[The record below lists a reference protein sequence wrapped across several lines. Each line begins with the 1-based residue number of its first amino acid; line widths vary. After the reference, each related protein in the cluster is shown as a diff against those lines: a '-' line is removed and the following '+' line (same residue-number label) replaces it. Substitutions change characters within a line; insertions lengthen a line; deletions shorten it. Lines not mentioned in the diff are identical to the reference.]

1 MTLGVEESVPRPSIG
16 AGGTVQG
23 FVGIETEYG
32 IAVTGPQDV
41 NPVQASALLI
51 GAYRDLAGGDVG
63 WDYTEEQ
70 PDRDARSTP
79 LRPPPREL
87 VIDEHGTVNL
97 VLTNGARLYVDHA
110 HPEYA
115 TPECASARDAV
126 VWDVAG
132 ERIVESAARHAES
145 RLPAG
150 STMHIHKNNTDG
162 KGAAYGTHENY
173 LVDRSVPFGL
183 LTRQLLPM
191 FVSRIVLT
199 GAGRVGSEHAD
210 VPFQISQRADF
221 FEVEIGLETTVRR
234 PIMNTRDEPH
244 ADPSRFRRLHVI
256 NGDANP
262 GELATYVKVGAMLIL
277 LDAVTTGALPDP
289 IELEDPVQAFRV
301 FSHDPTLAAKVRS
314 TDGRSWR
321 AIDLQEYYLEHAR
334 RSAEHLGHRADDL
347 VVLARWEAM
356 LIAARS
362 GPESLVGLADWA
374 TKLDLIDAF
383 CVRHDLSP
391 THDRVRMVDLQY
403 HDVRRDK
410 GLHHRLVAAG
420 RVPRITTDEEV
431 ERAMHT
437 PPEDTRA
444 WFRGECVRR
453 FPTSVVAAG
462 WDSVVLDVGAEEG
475 LVRLPM
481 PEPGLGTRALTGDAF
496 ERAED
501 VADLL
506 DLLAVH
512 PGLPGQLA

>member
-1 MTLGVEESVPRPSIG
+1 VSTLAPRPRD
-16 AGGTVQG
+16 AGDAAPRTQG

-32 IAVTGPQDV
+32 IAVTGPEEINAV
-41 NPVQASALLI
+41 RASALLV
-51 GAYRDLAGGDVG
+51 GAYRELAGGDVG

-87 VIDEHGTVNL
+87 VIDDRGTVNL

-132 ERIVESAARHAES
+132 ERIVEAAARYAEE
-145 RLPAG
+145 RLPEG
-150 STMHIHKNNTDG
+150 SVVHVHKNNTDG

-173 LVDRSVPFGL
+173 LVDRAVPFGL
-183 LTRQLLPM
+183 LTRHLLPM
-191 FVSRIVLT
+191 FVSRSVLV
-199 GAGRVGSEHAD
+199 GAGRVGSEHGD
-210 VPFQISQRADF
+210 VDFQVSQRADF
-221 FEVEIGLETTVRR
+221 FEVDIGLETTSRR

-244 ADPSRFRRLHVI
+244 ADPDRFRRLHVI

-262 GELATYVKVGAMLIL
+262 GELATYVKVGAMLL
-277 LDAVTTGALPDP
+277 VLDAVAGGMLPEP
-289 IELEDPVQAFRV
+289 IELDDPVAAFRT
-301 FSHDPTLAAKVRS
+301 FSHDPTLRATVRS
-314 TDGRSWR
+314 VDGRSWR
-321 AIDLQEYYLEHAR
+321 ALDLQEHYFEHAR
-334 RSAEHLGHRADDL
+334 RSAERLQQRADD
-347 VVLARWEAM
+347 VDVLAQWESM
-356 LIAARS
+356 LTAARS
-362 GPESLVGLADWA
+362 GPEALVGLADWA
-374 TKLDLIDAF
+374 TKLELIEAF
-383 CVRHDLSP
+383 RARHALSS

-420 RVPRITTDEEV
+420 RVSRITTDEEIAV
-431 ERAMHT
+431 AVRM

-453 FPTSVVAAG
+453 FPDAVVAAG
-462 WDSVVLDVGAEEG
+462 WDSVVLDLGGEDG

-481 PEPGLGTRALTGDAF
+481 PEPGLGTRALTGSAL
-496 ERAED
+496 ETAAD
-501 VADLL
+501 VTDLL
-506 DLLAVH
+506 RLLDVQ
-512 PGLPGQLA
+512 PELPGQLA